1 MDDRYATRDELRAL
15 WLEIS
20 RIKDRQSEV
29 TNSIDVMRQEF
40 SAQTQRMHK
49 ENREDMTGQRE
60 DMKEFRA
67 TLKVINAS
75 LDELLLSKARFDG
88 GTSVARGVLSALR
101 SPLGKMWLW
110 IVGLGWLVTQ
120 VTAEKVERL
129 RLWLIGS

>member
-49 ENREDMTGQRE
+49 ENREDM
-60 DMKEFRA
+60 MEFRA
-67 TLKVINAS
+67 GLKVINAS
-75 LDELLLSKARFDG
+75 LDELLISKARFEG
-88 GTSVARGVLSALR
+88 GTSVVRGVVNAFR
-101 SPLGKMWLW
+101 SPFGKMWLW
-110 IVGLGWLVTQ
+110 IVGLGWLFTQ
-120 VTAEKVERL
+120 VTVEKLERL
-129 RLWLIGS
+129 RIWLFGS

>member
-49 ENREDMTGQRE
+49 ENREDMIG
-60 DMKEFRA
+60 FRA
-67 TLKVINAS
+67 GLKVINAS
-75 LDELLLSKARFDG
+75 LDELLISKARFEG
-88 GTSVARGVLSALR
+88 GAGVVRGILGAVR
-101 SPLGKMWLW
+101 SPFGRLWLW
-110 IVGLGWLVTQ
+110 MVGLAWMFTQ
-120 VTAEKVERL
+120 VTAEKLERL
-129 RLWLIGS
+129 RVWLVGP

>member
-49 ENREDMTGQRE
+49 ENREDMI
-60 DMKEFRA
+60 EFRA
-67 TLKVINAS
+67 GLKVINSS
-75 LDELLLSKARFDG
+75 LDELLITKARFEG
-88 GTSVARGVLSALR
+88 GTSVARGVLSTLR

-120 VTAEKVERL
+120 VTAEKLERL
-129 RLWLIGS
+129 RLWLVGS